1 MAPQS
6 RNVWPVL
13 VVLVLVVLLVP
24 MLGGGM
30 MGPGMMGAYGAPGA
44 GGWTWGLGMG
54 LGWLAMLAFW
64 GALIVG
70 AVAFARWLGG
80 AAASGGTPASET
92 PLEILRRR
100 FAAGEIDRE
109 QYEQTRQAL
118 ER

>member
-1 MAPQS
+1 MATRN

-13 VVLVLVVLLVP
+13 VVLVLAVLLVP
-24 MLGGGM
+24 MLGGGI
-30 MGPGMMGAYGAPGA
+30 MGPGMMGAYGA

-64 GALIVG
+64 GALVVG
-70 AVAFARWLGG
+70 AVAAARWLGG
-80 AAASGGTPASET
+80 TAAPGGTPASET

-109 QYEQTRQAL
+109 QYERMRQAL